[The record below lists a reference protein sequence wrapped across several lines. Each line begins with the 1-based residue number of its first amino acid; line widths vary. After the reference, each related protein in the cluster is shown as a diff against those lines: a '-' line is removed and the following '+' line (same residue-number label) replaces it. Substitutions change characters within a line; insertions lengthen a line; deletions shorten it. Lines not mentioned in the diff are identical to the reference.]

1 MNLGRLSINQPILA
15 MVLSIVLL
23 IVGAIAYTTLPVS
36 EYPQVVPPTVVVTTQ
51 YPGASAQTVSDTVA
65 APIEQEING
74 VEDMLYLYSQATSNG
89 QLTITVT
96 FKLGTDLDKAQVLV
110 QNRVAIAQ
118 PRLPEEVQ
126 RNGVVTRKNSPD
138 ILMVVFML
146 SPDDTFDQ
154 LYISNYALLQV
165 RDQLLRLDGVG
176 DIQMFG
182 ARDYSMRLWLDPDKI
197 ATLGLT
203 AGEVVAAIRAQN
215 VQIAGGQIAEP
226 PIADRAFSPNLTF
239 TGRLKDPKQF
249 EEIVVKA
256 GADGR
261 TVKLRDVA
269 RIELGALAYST
280 NSFLL
285 RKSAVAMLVTQR
297 PGSNALA
304 TAKSISN
311 TMERLKTSFPRGL
324 DYNIGY
330 NPTEFIAQSVSE
342 LIKTIYEAMAL
353 VVIVVLVFLQGWR
366 PAIIPIIAI
375 PVSLVG
381 TFAVMAALGFSINNL
396 TLFGL
401 VLAVGI
407 VVDDAI
413 VVVEN
418 VERHLEHGMSRRD
431 AALRTMEEVGGA
443 LVSIALVLCAVFVPT
458 AFLGGISGQFFQQFA
473 VTIAVA
479 TAISCFCSLT
489 LSPALASLILQPHAD
504 KRPPASWNFIARG
517 WDWFTGLFNR
527 GFDRLSHGYAGAA
540 NFVIRHSVVM
550 LLVYVALIGS
560 AGWLLMTTP
569 QGFIPAQDRG
579 YVIVSV
585 QLPGAASLARTT
597 EVVREIERIALDT
610 PGIIR
615 VAAFAGFSGATR
627 TQASNAAALFPV
639 FEDAEVRHKKG
650 LSANAVANDLRKRLA
665 SIQGAFIIVIPPP
678 AVPGIGTGGG
688 FTMRIQDRQG
698 RGSEMLAAATDELVG
713 AARKAPGLTQVF
725 SPFSANTP
733 QLFVDIDRV
742 KAQKLG
748 VPIAGITDTIQ
759 TYFGSSYVNDF
770 NLFGRT
776 YHVTAQADLPF
787 RKESADLARLR
798 TRNAAGD
805 MVMLGS
811 VVDFRDVSGPDRVA
825 RYNLYPASELQG
837 DTLPGTSSA
846 TAINTMK
853 KLAEET
859 LPSGFAYRVD
869 GSVLSAGHRR
879 QYRPPRVP
887 DLRAVR
893 VSGAGGAI
901 WQLEPAVRGHPDRA
915 DVPAGRDYR
924 RADHGA
930 GRQHPDPDR
939 VRGAGG
945 VGGQERHSDRR
956 VRARYRTRR
965 KGAAGGGDRS
975 LPVAAAADPDD
986 LVRVHSRRA
995 AAGDFLG
1002 LGVGDAAGGRRRRVL
1017 RHDWRDAVRPGL
1029 HADLL
1034 RHRPEPGGREGRQEA
1049 GRGVIRGDPVA
1060 IPPSFRARAAPRNG
1074 RSQELPMRRRCQR
1087 KPILLAYPK
1096 WMGSRG
1102 VMNSVGRFL

>member
-146 SPDDTFDQ
+146 SPDDSFDQ

-176 DIQMFG
+176 DIQIFG
-182 ARDYSMRLWLDPDKI
+182 ARDYSMRLWLDPDRI
-197 ATLGLT
+197 ANLGLT
-203 AGEVVAAIRAQN
+203 SAEVLAAIRAQN

-226 PIADRAFSPNLTF
+226 PIADRAFQPNLVF
-239 TGRLKDPKQF
+239 TGRLKDQKQF
-249 EEIVVKA
+249 EDILIKA
-256 GADGR
+256 GTDGR
-261 TVKLRDVA
+261 MVRLRDVA
-269 RIELGALAYST
+269 RVELGALAYTT

-304 TAKSISN
+304 TAKNISD
-311 TMERLKTSFPRGL
+311 TMAKLKASFPQGL

-330 NPTEFIAQSVSE
+330 NPTEFIAQSVHE
-342 LIKTIYEAMAL
+342 LIKTIYEAMVL

-431 AALRTMEEVGGA
+431 AALKTMEEVGGA

-489 LSPALASLILQPHAD
+489 LSPALASLILHAACGED
-504 KRPPASWNFIARG
+504 GRRRAGISSRAAGTRSPAC
-517 WDWFTGLFNR
+517 FNR
-527 GFDRLSHGYAGAA
+527 GFDRLSHVYAGAA
-540 NFVIRHSVVM
+540 NFVIRHSAVM

-560 AGWLLMTTP
+560 AGWLLAITP

-597 EVVREIERIALDT
+597 DVVREIERIALDT
-610 PGIIR
+610 PGIVR

-627 TQASNAAALFPV
+627 TQAGNAAALFPV
-639 FEDAEVRHKKG
+639 FDEPEVRLKKG
-650 LSANAVANDLRKRLA
+650 
-665 SIQGAFIIVIPPP
+665 
-678 AVPGIGTGGG
+678 
-688 FTMRIQDRQG
+688 
-698 RGSEMLAAATDELVG
+698 
-713 AARKAPGLTQVF
+713 
-725 SPFSANTP
+725 
-733 QLFVDIDRV
+733 
-742 KAQKLG
+742 
-748 VPIAGITDTIQ
+748 
-759 TYFGSSYVNDF
+759 
-770 NLFGRT
+770 
-776 YHVTAQADLPF
+776 
-787 RKESADLARLR
+787 
-798 TRNAAGD
+798 
-805 MVMLGS
+805 
-811 VVDFRDVSGPDRVA
+811 
-825 RYNLYPASELQG
+825 
-837 DTLPGTSSA
+837 
-846 TAINTMK
+846 
-853 KLAEET
+853 
-859 LPSGFAYRVD
+859 
-869 GSVLSAGHRR
+869 
-879 QYRPPRVP
+879 
-887 DLRAVR
+887 
-893 VSGAGGAI
+893 
-901 WQLEPAVRGHPDRA
+901 
-915 DVPAGRDYR
+915 
-924 RADHGA
+924 
-930 GRQHPDPDR
+930 
-939 VRGAGG
+939 
-945 VGGQERHSDRR
+945 
-956 VRARYRTRR
+956 
-965 KGAAGGGDRS
+965 
-975 LPVAAAADPDD
+975 
-986 LVRVHSRRA
+986 
-995 AAGDFLG
+995 
-1002 LGVGDAAGGRRRRVL
+1002 
-1017 RHDWRDAVRPGL
+1017 
-1029 HADLL
+1029 
-1034 RHRPEPGGREGRQEA
+1034 
-1049 GRGVIRGDPVA
+1049 
-1060 IPPSFRARAAPRNG
+1060 
-1074 RSQELPMRRRCQR
+1074 
-1087 KPILLAYPK
+1087 
-1096 WMGSRG
+1096 
-1102 VMNSVGRFL
+1102 

>member
-126 RNGVVTRKNSPD
+126 RNGVTTRKNSPD

-176 DIQMFG
+176 DIQIFG
-182 ARDYSMRLWLDPDKI
+182 ARDYSMRLWLDPDRI
-197 ATLGLT
+197 ANLGLT
-203 AGEVVAAIRAQN
+203 STEVIAAIRAQN
-215 VQIAGGQIAEP
+215 IQIAGGQIAEP
-226 PIADRAFSPNLTF
+226 PITDRAFQPNLTF
-239 TGRLKDPKQF
+239 TGRLKDPRQF
-249 EEIVVKA
+249 EDILIKA
-256 GADGR
+256 GSDGR
-261 TVKLRDVA
+261 VVRLRDVA

-285 RKSAVAMLVTQR
+285 RKSAVGMLVTQR

-304 TAKSISN
+304 TAKGISD
-311 TMERLKTSFPRGL
+311 TMTKLKESFPRGL

-330 NPTEFIAQSVSE
+330 NPTEFIAQSVHE
-342 LIKTIYEAMAL
+342 LIKTIYEAMLL
-353 VVIVVLVFLQGWR
+353 VVVVVLVFLQGWR

-418 VERHLEHGMSRRD
+418 VERHLEHGLSRRD
-431 AALRTMEEVGGA
+431 AALKTMEEVGGA

-489 LSPALASLILQPHAD
+489 LSPALASLILTPHEE
-504 KRPPASWNFIARG
+504 KRPPAAWNVIARG
-517 WDWFTGLFNR
+517 WNAFTGVFNR
-527 GFDRLSHGYAGAA
+527 LFDRLSHGYAGLA

-550 LLVYVALIGS
+550 LLIYVVLIGS
-560 AGWLLMTTP
+560 AGWLIGTTP

-579 YVIVSV
+579 YIIVSV

-597 EVVREIERIALDT
+597 EIVREIERIALDT

-627 TQASNAAALFPV
+627 TQQGNAAALFPV
-639 FEDAEVRHKKG
+639 FDEPEARLKKG
-650 LSANAVANDLRKRLA
+650 LTASAITAELRKRLA
-665 SIQGAFIIVIPPP
+665 ALQGAFIIVIPPP

-688 FTMRIQDRQG
+688 FTIRIQDRQG
-698 RGSEMLAAATDELVG
+698 RGPELLAAATDELVA
-713 AARKAPGLTQVF
+713 AARKSPLLLGPTVF
-725 SPFSANTP
+725 SPFTANTP
-733 QLFVDIDRV
+733 QLFVDIDRT

-748 VPIAGITDTIQ
+748 VPISNINDTIQ
-759 TYFGSSYVNDF
+759 TYFGSTYVNDF

-776 YHVTAQADLPF
+776 YHVTAQADFPF
-787 RKESADLARLR
+787 RKEASDLARLR
-798 TRNAAGD
+798 TRNASGD

-811 VVDFRDVSGPDRVA
+811 VVEFKDVSGPDRVA
-825 RYNLYPASELQG
+825 RYNLYAASELQG
-837 DTLPGTSSA
+837 EPAPGVSST
-846 TAINTMK
+846 TALNTIK
-853 KLAEET
+853 KLADDT
-859 LPSGFAYRVD
+859 LPSGFSFEWTDLSYQQITGGNAGLYVFPICVLFVYLVLAAQY
-869 GSVLSAGHRR
+869 GSWTLPFAVILIVPMCLLAATIGVRIMGQDVNILTQIGFVVLVGLAAKNAILIVEFARDIENEGKPRLEAVIEACRLRLRPILMTSFAFILGVLPLVISSGSGSEMRQAVGVAVFFGMIGVTLFGLLFTPIFYVVVRNLAEGRR
-879 QYRPPRVP
+879 DKKP
-887 DLRAVR
+887 
-893 VSGAGGAI
+893 
-901 WQLEPAVRGHPDRA
+901 E
-915 DVPAGRDYR
+915 
-924 RADHGA
+924 
-930 GRQHPDPDR
+930 
-939 VRGAGG
+939 
-945 VGGQERHSDRR
+945 
-956 VRARYRTRR
+956 
-965 KGAAGGGDRS
+965 
-975 LPVAAAADPDD
+975 VAA
-986 LVRVHSRRA
+986 S
-995 AAGDFLG
+995 
-1002 LGVGDAAGGRRRRVL
+1002 
-1017 RHDWRDAVRPGL
+1017 
-1029 HADLL
+1029 
-1034 RHRPEPGGREGRQEA
+1034 
-1049 GRGVIRGDPVA
+1049 
-1060 IPPSFRARAAPRNG
+1060 
-1074 RSQELPMRRRCQR
+1074 
-1087 KPILLAYPK
+1087 
-1096 WMGSRG
+1096 
-1102 VMNSVGRFL
+1102 

>member
-1 MNLGRLSINQPILA
+1 M
-15 MVLSIVLL
+15 
-23 IVGAIAYTTLPVS
+23 
-36 EYPQVVPPTVVVTTQ
+36 
-51 YPGASAQTVSDTVA
+51 SDTVA

-126 RNGVVTRKNSPD
+126 RGGVVTRKNSPD

-154 LYISNYALLQV
+154 LYISNYALLRV
-165 RDQLLRLDGVG
+165 RDQLERLDGVG
-176 DIQMFG
+176 DIQIFG

-197 ATLGLT
+197 STLGLT
-203 AGEVVAAIRAQN
+203 AGEVVAAIRSQN

-239 TGRLKDPKQF
+239 TGRSEGSQTVRGDRGQ
-249 EEIVVKA
+249 
-256 GADGR
+256 GR
-261 TVKLRDVA
+261 CRRAHRRLRDVA

-304 TAKSISN
+304 TAKGISD
-311 TMERLKTSFPRGL
+311 TMEQLKASFPKGL

-431 AALRTMEEVGGA
+431 AALRTMEEVGSA

-489 LSPALASLILQPHAD
+489 LSPALASMILQPHAD
-504 KRPPASWNFIARG
+504 KRPPARWNFIARG
-517 WDWFTGLFNR
+517 WDAFTGVFNR
-527 GFDRLSHGYAGAA
+527 GFDRLAHGYGSAA
-540 NFVIRHSVVM
+540 DFVIRHSVVM

-560 AGWLLMTTP
+560 AGWLLVTTP

-597 EVVREIERIALDT
+597 EIVREVERIALDT
-610 PGIIR
+610 PGIVR

-627 TQASNAAALFPV
+627 TQASNAAALVPG
-639 FEDAEVRHKKG
+639 VRRPG
-650 LSANAVANDLRKRLA
+650 RAPQEGTVRRRRSPNDLRNRLA

-688 FTMRIQDRQG
+688 FTMRIQDRQS

-725 SPFSANTP
+725 SPFTANTP

-748 VPIAGITDTIQ
+748 VPIASITETIQ
-759 TYFGSSYVNDF
+759 TYFGSTYVNDF

-787 RKESADLARLR
+787 RKETSDLSRLR

-811 VVDFRDVSGPDRVA
+811 VV
-825 RYNLYPASELQG
+825 ELQG
-837 DTLPGTSSA
+837 RRPGPTASHA
-846 TAINTMK
+846 TISIQRPNCRATRCR
-853 KLAEET
+853 APVRR
-859 LPSGFAYRVD
+859 LPST
-869 GSVLSAGHRR
+869 
-879 QYRPPRVP
+879 P
-887 DLRAVR
+887 
-893 VSGAGGAI
+893 
-901 WQLEPAVRGHPDRA
+901 
-915 DVPAGRDYR
+915 
-924 RADHGA
+924 
-930 GRQHPDPDR
+930 
-939 VRGAGG
+939 
-945 VGGQERHSDRR
+945 
-956 VRARYRTRR
+956 
-965 KGAAGGGDRS
+965 
-975 LPVAAAADPDD
+975 
-986 LVRVHSRRA
+986 
-995 AAGDFLG
+995 
-1002 LGVGDAAGGRRRRVL
+1002 
-1017 RHDWRDAVRPGL
+1017 
-1029 HADLL
+1029 
-1034 RHRPEPGGREGRQEA
+1034 
-1049 GRGVIRGDPVA
+1049 
-1060 IPPSFRARAAPRNG
+1060 
-1074 RSQELPMRRRCQR
+1074 
-1087 KPILLAYPK
+1087 
-1096 WMGSRG
+1096 
-1102 VMNSVGRFL
+1102 

>member
-23 IVGAIAYTTLPVS
+23 IVGAIAYPTLPVS

-74 VEDMLYLYSQATSNG
+74 VDDMLYLYSQATSNG
-89 QLTITVT
+89 QLNITVT

-138 ILMVVFML
+138 LMMVVFML

-154 LYISNYALLQV
+154 TYISNYALLQV

-176 DIQMFG
+176 DITIFG

-197 ATLGLT
+197 ANLGMT
-203 AGEVVAAIRAQN
+203 AGDVVAAVRAQN
-215 VQIAGGQIAEP
+215 LQITGGQIASP
-226 PIADRAFSPNLTF
+226 PIADRAFQPNLTF
-239 TGRLKDPKQF
+239 TGRLKEPQQF
-249 EEIVVKA
+249 EDIVVKA

-261 TVKLRDVA
+261 TVRLRDVA
-269 RIELGALAYST
+269 RIELGALDFST
-280 NSFLL
+280 NGFLL
-285 RKSAVAMLVTQR
+285 RKSAVALLVFQR

-304 TAKSISN
+304 TAKRISD
-311 TMERLKTSFPRGL
+311 TMVGLKANFPRGL

-342 LIKTIYEAMAL
+342 LVKTIYEAMAL

-366 PAIIPIIAI
+366 PAIIPIVAI

-418 VERHLEHGMSRRD
+418 VERHLEHGLGRRD
-431 AALRTMEEVGGA
+431 AALKTMEEVGGA

-489 LSPALASLILQPHAD
+489 LSPALASQILQPHGER
-504 KRPPASWNFIARG
+504 RPPARWNLIARG
-517 WDWFTGLFNR
+517 WDAFTSLFNR
-527 GFDRLSHGYAGAA
+527 IFDRLSHGYARVAG
-540 NFVIRHSVVM
+540 FVIRHSVVM
-550 LLVYVALIGS
+550 LLVYALLIGS
-560 AGWLLMTTP
+560 AGWLLATTP

-597 EVVREIERIALDT
+597 EIVRKIENIALATPGVVRVPAL
-610 PGIIR
+610 
-615 VAAFAGFSGATR
+615 AGLSGATR
-627 TQASNAAALFPV
+627 TQASNSAALFPV
-639 FEDAEVRHKKG
+639 FDEPEVRAKKG
-650 LSANAVANDLRKRLA
+650 LTANVITAELRKRLA
-665 SIQGAFIIVIPPP
+665 GIEGAFIIVIPPP

-698 RGSEMLAAATDELVG
+698 RGSDLLAAATDELVG
-713 AARKAPGLTQVF
+713 AARKAPGLTAVF
-725 SPFSANTP
+725 SPYSANTP
-733 QLFVDIDRV
+733 QVFVDIDRV
-742 KAQKLG
+742 KAEKLG
-748 VPIAGITDTIQ
+748 VPIANITDTIE
-759 TYFGSSYVNDF
+759 TYFGSTYVNDF

-787 RKESADLARLR
+787 RKETADLARLR

-811 VVDFRDVSGPDRVA
+811 VVDFKDVAGPDRVA
-825 RYNLYPASELQG
+825 RYNLYPSSEVQG
-837 DTLPGTSSA
+837 DTLPGVSSA
-846 TAINTMK
+846 TAIDIMK
-853 KLAEET
+853 RLADET
-859 LPSGFAYRVD
+859 LPSGFAYEWTDLSFQQVN
-869 GSVLSAGHRR
+869 GASAGLYVFPICVLFVYLVLAA
-879 QYRPPRVP
+879 QYGSWTLPFAVILIVPMCLLAATIGVRIMGQDVNILTQIGFVVLVGLAAKNAILIVEFARDIENEGRERLDAVIEACRLRLRPI
-887 DLRAVR
+887 LMTSFAF
-893 VSGAGGAI
+893 I
-901 WQLEPAVRGHPDRA
+901 
-915 DVPAGRDYR
+915 
-924 RADHGA
+924 
-930 GRQHPDPDR
+930 
-939 VRGAGG
+939 
-945 VGGQERHSDRR
+945 
-956 VRARYRTRR
+956 
-965 KGAAGGGDRS
+965 
-975 LPVAAAADPDD
+975 
-986 LVRVHSRRA
+986 
-995 AAGDFLG
+995 
-1002 LGVGDAAGGRRRRVL
+1002 LGVLPLVISTGSGSEMRQ
-1017 RHDWRDAVRPGL
+1017 AVGVAVFFGMLGVTLFGL
-1029 HADLL
+1029 MFTPIFYVVVRNLA
-1034 RHRPEPGGREGRQEA
+1034 EGR
-1049 GRGVIRGDPVA
+1049 GRK
-1060 IPPSFRARAAPRNG
+1060 
-1074 RSQELPMRRRCQR
+1074 
-1087 KPILLAYPK
+1087 KPAL
-1096 WMGSRG
+1096 G
-1102 VMNSVGRFL
+1102 